1 MKPTDA
7 KQPGYRYQLVNIEC
21 LPGSANFN
29 VIMELDESIQE
40 LLPYLASALKR
51 CTYKHGAEVIN
62 CMDRGHIVA
71 IYPDRLTIT
80 DVGNPVEA
88 DSLCREYFQK
98 IAEVRSNRASL
109 EPTFEKRSTLT
120 ILDILRALP
129 KTNCGECGASTCTE
143 FAAKVHREEE
153 AISRCPPLLADSH
166 KHQELLHKLQ
176 SNGYQI

>member
-7 KQPGYRYQLVNIEC
+7 TRPGYRYQLVNIEC

-40 LLPYLASALKR
+40 LLPYLASVLKR
-51 CTYKHGAEVIN
+51 CTYTHGADVIN

-80 DVGNPVEA
+80 DVGDPVEA
-88 DSLCREYFQK
+88 QSLCREYFQK
-98 IAEVRSNRASL
+98 IVDVKNNREHL
-109 EPTFEKRSTLT
+109 DPLFEKRSTLT

-129 KTNCGECGASTCTE
+129 KTNCGQCGARTCTE
-143 FAAKVHREEE
+143 FAAKVHLEEE
-153 AISRCPPLLADSH
+153 AISRCVPLMVERH
-166 KHQELLHKLQ
+166 NHQDLLRKLQ
-176 SNGYQI
+176 LNGYAI